1 MLRNVRAIAASLLGA
16 LLVCFALLAPAQAE
30 TWPDKT
36 IRLVVPA
43 GPGGPTDVLARI
55 IADRLT
61 AALPQPVIIDNR
73 GGAGGAIGRGSS
85 PRRLLTA
92 IR

>member
-36 IRLVVPA
+36 IRLVVPRA
-43 GPGGPTDVLARI
+43 GR
-55 IADRLT
+55 
-61 AALPQPVIIDNR
+61 
-73 GGAGGAIGRGSS
+73 SH
-85 PRRLLTA
+85 
-92 IR
+92 

>member
-1 MLRNVRAIAASLLGA
+1 MLRNVRAVAAGLLAA
-16 LLVCFALLAPAQAE
+16 LFVCCAVQAPAQAE

-73 GGAGGAIGRGSS
+73 GGAPGRLHADA
-85 PRRLLTA
+85 R
-92 IR
+92 